1 MKITSITCSPLLDSN
16 GRGAVEICLGF
27 GDGELRSR
35 AIAPRGSTTGDF
47 EASFLEDEQASGLD
61 SARPAVASAE
71 ALLPPALIGRD
82 FRTLREFDAALA
94 EIDRSPQF
102 QLLGGNVA
110 IASSLAF
117 AKGLAASKRIPL
129 HQALSENGIG
139 KLPLPMFNIIDGASI
154 EGSGIGGVEFLLIPE
169 PGLDIVRAVRMGIDV
184 RNATRSLLVGQGIV
198 AGDSPQG
205 ALLLASADCE
215 FPLALM
221 LEAASERG
229 YRAGTDFTLG
239 LDLAASDYFDPAGKY
254 IYSWPTLGIGS
265 EGSPGDNLDALCA
278 EYERL
283 ISTFHLSFIEDGFAE
298 RDLRG
303 WKEFSKQRGTAR
315 MIADDLC
322 ASNSR
327 RIEDACAEGL
337 IQGVLVKP
345 NQIGTLTGAM
355 QALEVGNAHD
365 LLTIVSQRSGEN
377 DDDSI
382 THLAVAGRSDY
393 LKFGGPSRMD
403 RIIKLN
409 ALLKFALDNA
419 VLS

>member
-1 MKITSITCSPLLDSN
+1 MKITSVTCSPLLDSN
-16 GRGAVEICLGF
+16 GRGAIEICLGF
-27 GDGELRSR
+27 GEGGFSSR

-47 EASFLEDEQASGLD
+47 EASFFEDEQASGLA
-61 SARPAVASAE
+61 SAKPAVASAE
-71 ALLPPALIGRD
+71 ALLPPALIGRE
-82 FRTLREFDAALA
+82 FRTSREFDAALTD
-94 EIDRSPQF
+94 IDGSPQF
-102 QLLGGNVA
+102 HQLGGNVA
-110 IASSLAF
+110 IAASLAF
-117 AKGLAASKRIPL
+117 AKGLAASQRIPL
-129 HQALSENGIG
+129 HQVLSEDGIE

-169 PGLDIVRAVRMGIDV
+169 PGLDVVRAIQMGIDV
-184 RNATRSLLVGQGIV
+184 RNATRSLLARQRIV

-205 ALLLASADCE
+205 ALLLASVDCE
-215 FPLALM
+215 FPLAIV
-221 LEAASERG
+221 LEAASTSG

-239 LDLAASDYFDPAGKY
+239 LDLAASDYFDSTGRYTYPWPA
-254 IYSWPTLGIGS
+254 LDIGNDVTPS
-265 EGSPGDNLDALCA
+265 DNLSALCA
-278 EYERL
+278 EYGRL
-283 ISTFHLSFIEDGFAE
+283 ISAFHLSFIEDGFAE
-298 RDLRG
+298 RDVRG
-303 WKEFSKQRGTAR
+303 WTEFSKLRGGVR
-315 MIADDLC
+315 MIGDDLC

-327 RIEDACAEGL
+327 RIDNAHAEGI

-355 QALEVGNAHD
+355 QALEAGNAHG

-409 ALLKFALDNA
+409 TLLNFSRDITL
-419 VLS
+419 LS